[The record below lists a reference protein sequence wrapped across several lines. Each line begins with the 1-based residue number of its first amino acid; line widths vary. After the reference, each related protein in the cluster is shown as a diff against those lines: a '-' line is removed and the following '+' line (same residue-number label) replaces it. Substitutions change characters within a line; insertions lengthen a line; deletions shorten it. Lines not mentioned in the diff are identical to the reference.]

1 MYEMFLF
8 CFAVKAG
15 AKVIFCARGGK
26 WIPDHKCSI
35 WQLLLLELLVA
46 SYEEERE
53 ESACWYHGLK
63 DQCCLIK

>member
-35 WQLLLLELLVA
+35 WQLLLLELLVE
-46 SYEEERE
+46 SYEEE
-53 ESACWYHGLK
+53 
-63 DQCCLIK
+63 